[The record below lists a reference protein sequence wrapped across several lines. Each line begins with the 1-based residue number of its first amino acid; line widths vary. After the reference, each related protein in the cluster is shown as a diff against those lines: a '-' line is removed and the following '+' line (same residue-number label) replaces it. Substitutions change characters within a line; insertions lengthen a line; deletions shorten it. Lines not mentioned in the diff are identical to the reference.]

1 MWGVDTVSRS
11 IDAQV
16 QNSDLVSQRRDDI
29 VQAAIRVFRTKGFH
43 EATTRMIAREAKV
56 TQSNLY
62 NYVSTKGDI
71 LYLVCEHLVGLYEQG
86 LSEVLEK
93 HADPRERLVAA
104 LRAVLNIMLQHKDEL
119 VLLYNE
125 THALAKDDRRQ
136 VLKSVSRLNA
146 AFQRLIAD
154 YETAIG
160 PLAVTNRRIAAN
172 LMTFVPAIVAL
183 RWWDLSTHARYD
195 EIEEQIFAFVMK
207 GIGIDPGGD

>member
-1 MWGVDTVSRS
+1 MSRP
-11 IDAQV
+11 IDSQV

-29 VQAAIRVFRTKGFH
+29 VQAAIRVFRAKGFH

-62 NYVSTKGDI
+62 NYISTKGDI
-71 LYLVCEHLVGLYEQG
+71 LYLVCEHLIGLYEQG
-86 LSEVLEK
+86 LAEVLDR
-93 HADPRERLVAA
+93 HTDPRERLVGG
-104 LRAVLNIMLQHKDEL
+104 LRAILSIMMQHKDEL

-154 YETAIG
+154 YEGAVG
-160 PLAVTNRRIAAN
+160 PLAVANRRVAAN

-183 RWWDLSTHARYD
+183 RWWDLSTHARLD
-195 EIEEQIFAFVMK
+195 EIEEQIFAFVMN
-207 GIGIDPGGD
+207 GIGIDPKTG